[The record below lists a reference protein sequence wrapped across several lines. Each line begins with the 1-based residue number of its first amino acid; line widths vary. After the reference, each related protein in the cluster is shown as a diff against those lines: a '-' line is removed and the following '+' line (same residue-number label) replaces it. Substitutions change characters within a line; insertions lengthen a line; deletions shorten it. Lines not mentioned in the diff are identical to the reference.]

1 MCDTMAARAGATATG
16 GTLFAKNSDRERN
29 EAQFLELNPARQYG
43 RGAVLRATYIAIP
56 QAARTHA
63 VLLSRPFWIWGA
75 EMGANEH
82 GVVIGNEAVRP
93 RSTPQ
98 RRPALIGM
106 DLLRLGLE
114 RGATAAE
121 AVQVI
126 TDHLEKF
133 GQGGNCGHLSRR
145 WYDNS
150 FIVADANEVFV
161 LETLGRR
168 WATERAPAT
177 RAISNTY
184 TIGTTITACSTD
196 LEQFAREQGWWN
208 GEKFDFSAAVTNFE
222 NPGLPGAIQ
231 RCARSSELLARD
243 AGRLTPAH
251 MMAILRDHG
260 RATGPDFHP
269 QDIVGRSVC
278 AHGAGARGG
287 GNSVS
292 SLVSDLRA
300 DGAVHWV
307 TGTSAP
313 CLSIFK
319 PVFLQDGLPDQGPIP
334 GDKFDNDTLW
344 WRHEALH
351 RAALADYPEFMAE
364 FAPAR
369 DALEASFAAR
379 IDVARGERSAVRRN
393 LVEQC
398 WREAAQFEKNWMA
411 RTRGRA
417 ALLPSYRAGWV
428 HHDRLAGASLLC
440 TPAPQALAAD

>member
-16 GTLFAKNSDRERN
+16 ATLFAKNSDRERN
-29 EAQFLELNPARQYG
+29 EAQFLELNPARRYG
-43 RGAVLRATYIAIP
+43 RGAVVRATYIAIP

-75 EMGANEH
+75 EMGVNEH
-82 GVVIGNEAVRP
+82 GVAIGNEAVHP
-93 RSTPQ
+93 RGKPQ

-121 AVQVI
+121 AVQVM
-126 TDHLEKF
+126 TDLLEKF
-133 GQGGNCGHLSRR
+133 GQGGSCGHLTRR

-150 FIVADANEVFV
+150 FVIADPSEIYV
-161 LETLGRR
+161 LETVGRR
-168 WATERAPAT
+168 WATERAPAA

-184 TIGTTITACSTD
+184 TIGTDITGCSPD
-196 LEQFAREQGWWN
+196 LERFARDQGWWT
-208 GEKFDFSAAVTNFE
+208 GKKFDFSTAVTNPD
-222 NPGLPGAIQ
+222 NPGLPGAQQ

-260 RATGPDFHP
+260 RATGPEFHP

-278 AHGAGARGG
+278 AHAAESG

-319 PVFLQDGLPDQGPIP
+319 PVILEDGLPDQGPTP
-334 GDKFDNDTLW
+334 GGKFDSDTLW

-351 RAALADYPEFMAE
+351 RAALADYPNFMAG
-364 FAPAR
+364 FAPTR

-379 IDVARGERSAVRRN
+379 IDAARNERPAVRRK

-398 WREAAQFEKNWMA
+398 WREAAQLEAHWLPRA
-411 RTRGRA
+411 QGRA
-417 ALLPSYRAGWV
+417 TLRPAYRAAWMR
-428 HHDRLAGASLLC
+428 HDRLAGASLLC
-440 TPAPQALAAD
+440 TPAPHALAAD

>member
-29 EAQFLELNPARQYG
+29 EAQFLELNPARRYG
-43 RGAVLRATYIAIP
+43 RGAVVRATYIAIP
-56 QAARTHA
+56 QATRTHA

-75 EMGANEH
+75 EIGANEH
-82 GVVIGNEAVRP
+82 GVVIGNEAVHP

-98 RRPALIGM
+98 RQPALIGM

-126 TDHLEKF
+126 TDLLEQF
-133 GQGGNCGHLSRR
+133 GQGGSCGHLTRR

-150 FIVADANEVFV
+150 FIVADATEVFV
-161 LETLGRR
+161 VETVGRR
-168 WATERAPAT
+168 WAVERAPVT

-184 TIGTTITACSTD
+184 TIDVPTACSAD

-208 GEKFDFSAAVTNFE
+208 GNNFDFAAAVTNPD
-222 NPGLPGAIQ
+222 NPGLPGARQ
-231 RCARSSELLARD
+231 RCTRSSELLARD
-243 AGRLTPAH
+243 AGRLTQAH

-278 AHGAGARGG
+278 MHGATARGG

-292 SLVSDLRA
+292 SMVSDIRA
-300 DGAVHWV
+300 DGALHWV

-319 PVFLQDGLPDQGPIP
+319 PVILEDGLSDQGPIP

-351 RAALADYPEFMAE
+351 RAALADYPEFVAE

-379 IDVARGERSAVRRN
+379 LEAARGERSAVRRK
-393 LVEQC
+393 LVDQC
-398 WREAAQFEKNWMA
+398 WHEAAQLEKTWLSRA
-411 RTRGRA
+411 QGRA
-417 ALLPSYRAGWV
+417 TLRPAYRAGWT
-428 HHDRLAGASLLC
+428 HHDKLAGASLLC

>member
-16 GTLFAKNSDRERN
+16 GNLFAKNSDRERN
-29 EAQFLELNPARQYG
+29 EAQFLELNPARRYG
-43 RGAVLRATYIAIP
+43 RGAVVRATYIAIP

-82 GVVIGNEAVRP
+82 GVVIGNEAVQP
-93 RSTPQ
+93 RSKPQ
-98 RRPALIGM
+98 RQPALIGM

-126 TDHLEKF
+126 TELLEQF
-133 GQGGNCGHLSRR
+133 GQGGSCGHLSRR

-150 FIVADANEVFV
+150 FIVADATEVFV
-161 LETLGRR
+161 LETVGRR
-168 WATERAPAT
+168 WAVERAPAT

-184 TIGTTITACSTD
+184 TIGTDITACSAD
-196 LEQFAREQGWWN
+196 MERFAREQGWWN
-208 GEKFDFSAAVTNFE
+208 GEKFDFAAAVTNLE
-222 NPGLPGAIQ
+222 NPGLAGAQQ
-231 RCARSSELLARD
+231 RCTRSSELLTAD

-260 RATGPDFHP
+260 RTTGPDFHP
-269 QDIVGRSVC
+269 QDIIGRSVC
-278 AHGAGARGG
+278 AHGSTARGG

-319 PVFLQDGLPDQGPIP
+319 PVFFQDGLPDQGPMP
-334 GDKFDNDTLW
+334 GDKFDGETLW

-351 RAALADYPEFMAE
+351 RAALADYSDFMAG
-364 FAPAR
+364 FAPVR
-369 DALEASFAAR
+369 DALEASFAVR
-379 IDVARGERSAVRRN
+379 IEAVRGERSAVRRR
-393 LVEQC
+393 VVDEC
-398 WREAAQFEKNWMA
+398 WREAAQFEAQWLSRA
-411 RTRGRA
+411 QGRSKLRSA
-417 ALLPSYRAGWV
+417 YRAGWM

-440 TPAPQALAAD
+440 TPAPQSLAAD

>member
-1 MCDTMAARAGATATG
+1 MCDTMAARAGTTATG

-29 EAQFLELNPARQYG
+29 EAQFLELNPGRRYG
-43 RGAVLRATYIAIP
+43 RGAVVRATYIAIP

-75 EMGANEH
+75 EMGVNEH
-82 GVVIGNEAVRP
+82 GVAIGNEAVHP
-93 RSTPQ
+93 RSKPQ
-98 RRPALIGM
+98 RAPALIGM

-114 RGATAAE
+114 RGATAVE
-121 AVQVI
+121 AVQVM
-126 TDHLEKF
+126 TDLLEQF
-133 GQGGNCGHLSRR
+133 GQGGSCGHLSRR

-150 FIVADANEVFV
+150 YIVADAREVYV
-161 LETLGRR
+161 LETVGRR

-184 TIGTTITACSTD
+184 TIGAGITACSAD
-196 LEQFAREQGWWN
+196 LERFAREQGWW
-208 GEKFDFSAAVTNFE
+208 GDGKFDFAAAVTNPD
-222 NPGLPGAIQ
+222 NPGLPGAQQ

-260 RATGPDFHP
+260 RTTGADFHP

-278 AHGAGARGG
+278 AHGVAARGG

-292 SLVSDLRA
+292 SLVSDLRG

-319 PVFLQDGLPDQGPIP
+319 PVILEDGLPEQGPAP

-351 RAALADYPEFMAE
+351 RAALADYPDFMAG

-369 DALEASFAAR
+369 DELEASFATR
-379 IDVARGERSAVRRN
+379 IDAVRGERPAVRRK

-398 WREAAQFEKNWMA
+398 WREAAQTETRWMA
-411 RTRGRA
+411 KAQGRA
-417 ALLPSYRAGWV
+417 KLRPAYRAGWM
-428 HHDRLAGASLLC
+428 HYDRLAGASLLC